1 MGMKGYKGFRKG
13 LICKSKQYAENTIF
27 EESEAN
33 ICVNGMHFCKNP
45 MDVLD
50 YYPLIDNN
58 GEMCEFSEVE
68 AMDETLTN
76 DEKKYCTKKLKI
88 GARLSLVEFIKA
100 SFDVTYRQIKEEVDN
115 VSEKENVVD
124 NATLAGGNWAKLAGG
139 NGATLAGGDWA
150 KLAGGDNAK
159 LAGGNWAKLAGGDNA
174 TLAGGEWATLAGG
187 DNAKLAGGDGA
198 KLAGGEWATLAGGD
212 GAKLAGGYGATLAG
226 GDNAK
231 LAGGNGSKLA
241 GGDWAKLAGGYGAT
255 LAGGD
260 NATLAGGD
268 NAKLAG
274 GKHSI
279 MVSEN
284 GGKAKGGIGSVIVMV
299 ERNDEGEIVNYKA
312 IQIDGDTYK
321 EDTWYRLEYGEIKE
335 VE

>member
-33 ICVNGMHFCKNP
+33 ICVFCKNP

-124 NATLAGGNWAKLAGG
+124 NA
-139 NGATLAGGDWA
+139 

-159 LAGGNWAKLAGGDNA
+159 LAGGDWATLAGGYGAKLAGGNGAKLAGGDNA
-174 TLAGGEWATLAGG
+174 TLAGG
-187 DNAKLAGGDGA
+187 N
-198 KLAGGEWATLAGGD
+198 
-212 GAKLAGGYGATLAG
+212 GATLAG
-226 GDNAK
+226 G
-231 LAGGNGSKLA
+231 
-241 GGDWAKLAGGYGAT
+241 Y
-255 LAGGD
+255 
-260 NATLAGGD
+260 

-284 GGKAKGGIGSVIVMV
+284 GGRAKGGMGSVIVMV

-312 IQIDGDTYK
+312 IQIDGDKYK
-321 EDTWYRLEYGEIKE
+321 EDTWYRLEDGEIKE

>member
-76 DEKKYCTKKLKI
+76 NEKKYCTKKLKI

-124 NATLAGGNWAKLAGG
+124 NAKLAGG
-139 NGATLAGGDWA
+139 NWA

-174 TLAGGEWATLAGG
+174 
-187 DNAKLAGGDGA
+187 KLAGGNN
-198 KLAGGEWATLAGGD
+198 
-212 GAKLAGGYGATLAG
+212 AKLAGGYG
-226 GDNAK
+226 
-231 LAGGNGSKLA
+231 
-241 GGDWAKLAGGYGAT
+241 
-255 LAGGD
+255 
-260 NATLAGGD
+260 
-268 NAKLAG
+268 AKLAG

-284 GGKAKGGIGSVIVMV
+284 GGRAKGGMGSVIVMV
-299 ERNDEGEIVNYKA
+299 ERNGKGEIVNYKA

-321 EDTWYRLEYGEIKE
+321 EDTWYRLEDGEIKE

>member
-13 LICKSKQYAENTIF
+13 LICKDKQYAENTIF
-27 EESEAN
+27 EEPEAN

-68 AMDETLTN
+68 ALDETLTN

-88 GARLSLVEFIKA
+88 GARLSLAEFIKA
-100 SFDVTYRQIKEEVDN
+100 SFDVTYQQIKEEVDN

-124 NATLAGGNWAKLAGG
+124 NATLAGGSR
-139 NGATLAGGDWA
+139 
-150 KLAGGDNAK
+150 
-159 LAGGNWAKLAGGDNA
+159 
-174 TLAGGEWATLAGG
+174 
-187 DNAKLAGGDGA
+187 
-198 KLAGGEWATLAGGD
+198 
-212 GAKLAGGYGATLAG
+212 
-226 GDNAK
+226 AK

-241 GGDWAKLAGGYGAT
+241 GGDGAT
-255 LAGGD
+255 
-260 NATLAGGD
+260 
-268 NAKLAG
+268 LAG

-321 EDTWYRLEYGEIKE
+321 EDTWYRLEDGEIKE

>member
-1 MGMKGYKGFRKG
+1 MRMGMKGYKGFRKG
-13 LICKSKQYAENTIF
+13 LICKDKQYAENTIF
-27 EESEAN
+27 EEPEAN

-68 AMDETLTN
+68 ALDETLTN

-88 GARLSLVEFIKA
+88 GARLSLAEFIKA
-100 SFDVTYRQIKEEVDN
+100 SFDVTYQQIKEEVDN

-124 NATLAGGNWAKLAGG
+124 NATLAGGDGSKLAGGSGSRLAGGNGTTLAGGDGSKLAGGYWATLAGGNGSRLAGGYGSKLAGGDWATLAGGSRAKLAGG
-139 NGATLAGGDWA
+139 NRTTLAGGD
-150 KLAGGDNAK
+150 
-159 LAGGNWAKLAGGDNA
+159 
-174 TLAGGEWATLAGG
+174 
-187 DNAKLAGGDGA
+187 
-198 KLAGGEWATLAGGD
+198 
-212 GAKLAGGYGATLAG
+212 
-226 GDNAK
+226 
-231 LAGGNGSKLA
+231 GSKLA
-241 GGDWAKLAGGYGAT
+241 GGDWAKLAGGNGSR

-260 NATLAGGD
+260 GAT
-268 NAKLAG
+268 LAG

-321 EDTWYRLEYGEIKE
+321 EDTWYRLEDGEIKE

>member
-124 NATLAGGNWAKLAGG
+124 NATLAGGN
-139 NGATLAGGDWA
+139 
-150 KLAGGDNAK
+150 
-159 LAGGNWAKLAGGDNA
+159 
-174 TLAGGEWATLAGG
+174 
-187 DNAKLAGGDGA
+187 
-198 KLAGGEWATLAGGD
+198 
-212 GAKLAGGYGATLAG
+212 GATLAG

-231 LAGGNGSKLA
+231 LAGG
-241 GGDWAKLAGGYGAT
+241 YGAT
-255 LAGGD
+255 
-260 NATLAGGD
+260 
-268 NAKLAG
+268 LAG

-284 GGKAKGGIGSVIVMV
+284 GGRAKGGMGSVIVMV
-299 ERNDEGEIVNYKA
+299 ERNGKGEIVNYKA

-321 EDTWYRLEYGEIKE
+321 EDTWYRLEDGEIKE

>member
-1 MGMKGYKGFRKG
+1 MQWGGIKMGMKGYKGFRKG

-124 NATLAGGNWAKLAGG
+124 NAKLAGG
-139 NGATLAGGDWA
+139 DNA

-159 LAGGNWAKLAGGDNA
+159 LAGG
-174 TLAGGEWATLAGG
+174 
-187 DNAKLAGGDGA
+187 
-198 KLAGGEWATLAGGD
+198 
-212 GAKLAGGYGATLAG
+212 YGAT
-226 GDNAK
+226 
-231 LAGGNGSKLA
+231 
-241 GGDWAKLAGGYGAT
+241 
-255 LAGGD
+255 
-260 NATLAGGD
+260 
-268 NAKLAG
+268 LAG

-284 GGKAKGGIGSVIVMV
+284 GGRAKGGMGSVIVMV
-299 ERNDEGEIVNYKA
+299 ERNGKGEIVNYKA

-321 EDTWYRLEYGEIKE
+321 EDTWYRLEDGEIKE

>member
-13 LICKSKQYAENTIF
+13 LICKDKQYAENTIF

-115 VSEKENVVD
+115 VSEKENVAD
-124 NATLAGGNWAKLAGG
+124 NATLAGGNWATLAGG
-139 NGATLAGGDWA
+139 NGATLAGGNNAKLAGGNNATLAGGNNATLAGGNWATLAGGEWAKLAGGYGAKLAGGYNA

-159 LAGGNWAKLAGGDNA
+159 LAGGN
-174 TLAGGEWATLAGG
+174 
-187 DNAKLAGGDGA
+187 
-198 KLAGGEWATLAGGD
+198 
-212 GAKLAGGYGATLAG
+212 
-226 GDNAK
+226 NAK
-231 LAGGNGSKLA
+231 LAGGN
-241 GGDWAKLAGGYGAT
+241 WAT
-255 LAGGD
+255 LAGGE
-260 NATLAGGD
+260 
-268 NAKLAG
+268 
-274 GKHSI
+274 HSI

-284 GGKAKGGIGSVIVMV
+284 GGKAKGGIGSLIVMV
-299 ERNDEGEIVNYKA
+299 ERNGKGEIVNYKA

-321 EDTWYRLEYGEIKE
+321 EDTWYQLEDGEIKE
-335 VE
+335 AEE

>member
-33 ICVNGMHFCKNP
+33 ICVFCKNP

-124 NATLAGGNWAKLAGG
+124 NATLAGGDNAKLAGGNGAKLAGGNGAKLAGGDNATLAGGNGAKLAGGYNAKLAGG
-139 NGATLAGGDWA
+139 NGATLAGG
-150 KLAGGDNAK
+150 
-159 LAGGNWAKLAGGDNA
+159 
-174 TLAGGEWATLAGG
+174 
-187 DNAKLAGGDGA
+187 
-198 KLAGGEWATLAGGD
+198 
-212 GAKLAGGYGATLAG
+212 YG
-226 GDNAK
+226 
-231 LAGGNGSKLA
+231 
-241 GGDWAKLAGGYGAT
+241 
-255 LAGGD
+255 
-260 NATLAGGD
+260 
-268 NAKLAG
+268 AKLAG

-284 GGKAKGGIGSVIVMV
+284 GGRAKGGMGSVIVMV

-312 IQIDGDTYK
+312 IQIDGDKYK
-321 EDTWYRLEYGEIKE
+321 EDTWYRLEDGEIKE

>member
-13 LICKSKQYAENTIF
+13 LICKDKQYAENTIF

-68 AMDETLTN
+68 ALDETLTN

-88 GARLSLVEFIKA
+88 GARLSLAEFIRA
-100 SFDVTYRQIKEEVDN
+100 SFDVTYRQIKEEVES
-115 VSEKENVVD
+115 VSDKEKSGD
-124 NATLAGGNWAKLAGG
+124 WAKLAGG
-139 NGATLAGGDWA
+139 HWA

-159 LAGGNWAKLAGGDNA
+159 LAGGDNAKLAGGD
-174 TLAGGEWATLAGG
+174 WATLAGG
-187 DNAKLAGGDGA
+187 DNAKLAGGD
-198 KLAGGEWATLAGGD
+198 W
-212 GAKLAGGYGATLAG
+212 ATLAG

-231 LAGGNGSKLA
+231 LAGGHWAKLAGGYRAKLA
-241 GGDWAKLAGGYGAT
+241 GGDWAKLAGGDWAT
-255 LAGGD
+255 LAGGHWAKLAGGDNAKLAGGYRAKLAGGD
-260 NATLAGGD
+260 NATLAGGCG
-268 NAKLAG
+268 ATLAG
-274 GKHSI
+274 GKHTI
-279 MVSEN
+279 MISEN
-284 GGKAKGGIGSVIVMV
+284 DSKAKGGIGSLIVMV
-299 ERNDEGEIVNYKA
+299 ERNNEGEIVNYKA

-321 EDTWYRLEYGEIKE
+321 EDTWYQLEDGEIKE

>member
-13 LICKSKQYAENTIF
+13 LICKDKQYAENTIF
-27 EESEAN
+27 EEPEAN

-68 AMDETLTN
+68 ALDETLTY

-88 GARLSLVEFIKA
+88 GARLSLAEFIKA
-100 SFDVTYRQIKEEVDN
+100 SFDVTYQQIKEEVDN

-124 NATLAGGNWAKLAGG
+124 NATLAGGNRTTLAGG
-139 NGATLAGGDWA
+139 NGSR
-150 KLAGGDNAK
+150 
-159 LAGGNWAKLAGGDNA
+159 
-174 TLAGGEWATLAGG
+174 
-187 DNAKLAGGDGA
+187 
-198 KLAGGEWATLAGGD
+198 
-212 GAKLAGGYGATLAG
+212 
-226 GDNAK
+226 

-241 GGDWAKLAGGYGAT
+241 GGDWATLAGGSRAKLAGGNRTTLAGGDGSKLAGGDWAKLAGGNRATLAGGNRATLAGGNWAT

-260 NATLAGGD
+260 GSKLAGGSGSRLAGG
-268 NAKLAG
+268 NGSKLAG

-321 EDTWYRLEYGEIKE
+321 EDTWYRLENGEIKE

>member
-124 NATLAGGNWAKLAGG
+124 NAKLAGGDNATLAGG
-139 NGATLAGGDWA
+139 NGATLAGGD
-150 KLAGGDNAK
+150 NAK
-159 LAGGNWAKLAGGDNA
+159 LAGGHWAKLAGGDNA
-174 TLAGGEWATLAGG
+174 TLAGGC
-187 DNAKLAGGDGA
+187 
-198 KLAGGEWATLAGGD
+198 
-212 GAKLAGGYGATLAG
+212 GAT
-226 GDNAK
+226 
-231 LAGGNGSKLA
+231 
-241 GGDWAKLAGGYGAT
+241 
-255 LAGGD
+255 
-260 NATLAGGD
+260 
-268 NAKLAG
+268 LAG

-284 GGKAKGGIGSVIVMV
+284 GGRAKGGMGSVIVMV

-312 IQIDGDTYK
+312 IQIDGDKYK
-321 EDTWYRLEYGEIKE
+321 EDTWYRLEDGEIKE

>member
-13 LICKSKQYAENTIF
+13 LICKDKQYAENTIF
-27 EESEAN
+27 EEPEAN

-68 AMDETLTN
+68 ALDETLTN

-88 GARLSLVEFIKA
+88 GARLSLAEFIKA
-100 SFDVTYRQIKEEVDN
+100 SFDVTYQQIKEEVDN

-124 NATLAGGNWAKLAGG
+124 NATLAGGNRATLAGGNRATLAGGNGSKLAGGNGSKLAGGYGSKLAGGDGSKLAGGDWAKLAGGDWATLAGGNRATLAGG

-150 KLAGGDNAK
+150 KLAGG
-159 LAGGNWAKLAGGDNA
+159 
-174 TLAGGEWATLAGG
+174 
-187 DNAKLAGGDGA
+187 
-198 KLAGGEWATLAGGD
+198 
-212 GAKLAGGYGATLAG
+212 
-226 GDNAK
+226 
-231 LAGGNGSKLA
+231 NGSKLA
-241 GGDWAKLAGGYGAT
+241 GGNGAT
-255 LAGGD
+255 
-260 NATLAGGD
+260 
-268 NAKLAG
+268 LAG

-321 EDTWYRLEYGEIKE
+321 EDTWYRLENGEIKE

>member
-13 LICKSKQYAENTIF
+13 LICKDKQYAENTIF

-76 DEKKYCTKKLKI
+76 DGKKYCTKKLKI

-124 NATLAGGNWAKLAGG
+124 NAKLAGGYWATLAGGD
-139 NGATLAGGDWA
+139 GATLAGGDWAKLAGGYGA

-159 LAGGNWAKLAGGDNA
+159 LAGGNWAKLAGGDWA
-174 TLAGGEWATLAGG
+174 TLAGGDGATLAGGDWAKLAGGDGATLAGG
-187 DNAKLAGGDGA
+187 DNAKLAGGN
-198 KLAGGEWATLAGGD
+198 W
-212 GAKLAGGYGATLAG
+212 AKLAGGYGATLAG

-231 LAGGNGSKLA
+231 LAGGNWAKLA
-241 GGDWAKLAGGYGAT
+241 GGDNAKLAGGYG
-255 LAGGD
+255 
-260 NATLAGGD
+260 
-268 NAKLAG
+268 AKLAG

-284 GGKAKGGIGSVIVMV
+284 GGRAKGGMGSVIVMV

-312 IQIDGDTYK
+312 IQIDGDKYK
-321 EDTWYRLEYGEIKE
+321 EDTWYRLEDGEIKE

>member
-124 NATLAGGNWAKLAGG
+124 NATLAGG
-139 NGATLAGGDWA
+139 
-150 KLAGGDNAK
+150 DN
-159 LAGGNWAKLAGGDNA
+159 
-174 TLAGGEWATLAGG
+174 
-187 DNAKLAGGDGA
+187 
-198 KLAGGEWATLAGGD
+198 
-212 GAKLAGGYGATLAG
+212 AKLAGGYGAT
-226 GDNAK
+226 
-231 LAGGNGSKLA
+231 
-241 GGDWAKLAGGYGAT
+241 
-255 LAGGD
+255 
-260 NATLAGGD
+260 
-268 NAKLAG
+268 LAG

-284 GGKAKGGIGSVIVMV
+284 GGRAKGGMGSVIVMV
-299 ERNDEGEIVNYKA
+299 ERNGKGEIVNYKA

-321 EDTWYRLEYGEIKE
+321 EDTWYRLEDGEIKE

>member
-124 NATLAGGNWAKLAGG
+124 NAKLAGGDNATLAGGNR
-139 NGATLAGGDWA
+139 A

-159 LAGGNWAKLAGGDNA
+159 LAGGNWAKLAGGDGAKLAGGDWA
-174 TLAGGEWATLAGG
+174 TLAGGDWAKLAGG
-187 DNAKLAGGDGA
+187 DNAKLAGG
-198 KLAGGEWATLAGGD
+198 
-212 GAKLAGGYGATLAG
+212 YGAT
-226 GDNAK
+226 
-231 LAGGNGSKLA
+231 
-241 GGDWAKLAGGYGAT
+241 
-255 LAGGD
+255 
-260 NATLAGGD
+260 
-268 NAKLAG
+268 LAG

-284 GGKAKGGIGSVIVMV
+284 GGRAKGGMGSVIVMV
-299 ERNDEGEIVNYKA
+299 ERNGKGEIVNYKA

-321 EDTWYRLEYGEIKE
+321 EDTWYRLEDGEIKE

>member
-13 LICKSKQYAENTIF
+13 LICKGKQYAENTIF
-27 EESEAN
+27 EEPEAN

-50 YYPLIDNN
+50 YYPLIDDN

-100 SFDVTYRQIKEEVDN
+100 SFDVTYRQIKEGVDN

-124 NATLAGGNWAKLAGG
+124 NATLAGGN
-139 NGATLAGGDWA
+139 
-150 KLAGGDNAK
+150 
-159 LAGGNWAKLAGGDNA
+159 
-174 TLAGGEWATLAGG
+174 
-187 DNAKLAGGDGA
+187 
-198 KLAGGEWATLAGGD
+198 
-212 GAKLAGGYGATLAG
+212 GAKLAGGYGA
-226 GDNAK
+226 K
-231 LAGGNGSKLA
+231 LAGGE
-241 GGDWAKLAGGYGAT
+241 
-255 LAGGD
+255 
-260 NATLAGGD
+260 
-268 NAKLAG
+268 
-274 GKHSI
+274 HSI

-284 GGKAKGGIGSVIVMV
+284 GGKAKGGIGSLIVMV
-299 ERNDEGEIVNYKA
+299 ERNGKGEIVNYKA

-321 EDTWYRLEYGEIKE
+321 EDTWYRLEDGEIKE

>member
-13 LICKSKQYAENTIF
+13 LICKDKQYAENTIF

-115 VSEKENVVD
+115 VSEKENVAD
-124 NATLAGGNWAKLAGG
+124 NAKLAGGNWATLAGG
-139 NGATLAGGDWA
+139 NGATLAGGY
-150 KLAGGDNAK
+150 G
-159 LAGGNWAKLAGGDNA
+159 A
-174 TLAGGEWATLAGG
+174 TLAGGYGATLAGG
-187 DNAKLAGGDGA
+187 NG
-198 KLAGGEWATLAGGD
+198 ATLAGGYN
-212 GAKLAGGYGATLAG
+212 AKLAGGYGATLAG
-226 GDNAK
+226 G
-231 LAGGNGSKLA
+231 
-241 GGDWAKLAGGYGAT
+241 YGAT
-255 LAGGD
+255 LAGGE
-260 NATLAGGD
+260 
-268 NAKLAG
+268 
-274 GKHSI
+274 HSI

-284 GGKAKGGIGSVIVMV
+284 GGKAKGGMGSVIVMV

-312 IQIDGDTYK
+312 IQIDGDKYK
-321 EDTWYRLEYGEIKE
+321 EDTWYRLEDGEIKE

>member
-1 MGMKGYKGFRKG
+1 MQWGGMRMGMKGYKGFRKG
-13 LICKSKQYAENTIF
+13 LICKDKQYAENTIF
-27 EESEAN
+27 EEPEAN

-68 AMDETLTN
+68 ALDETLTN

-88 GARLSLVEFIKA
+88 GARLSLAEFIKA
-100 SFDVTYRQIKEEVDN
+100 SFDVTYQQIKEEVDN

-124 NATLAGGNWAKLAGG
+124 NATLAGGN
-139 NGATLAGGDWA
+139 
-150 KLAGGDNAK
+150 
-159 LAGGNWAKLAGGDNA
+159 
-174 TLAGGEWATLAGG
+174 
-187 DNAKLAGGDGA
+187 
-198 KLAGGEWATLAGGD
+198 
-212 GAKLAGGYGATLAG
+212 
-226 GDNAK
+226 
-231 LAGGNGSKLA
+231 GSKLA
-241 GGDWAKLAGGYGAT
+241 GGDWATLAGGNRAT

-260 NATLAGGD
+260 GSKLAGGD
-268 NAKLAG
+268 GATLAG

-321 EDTWYRLEYGEIKE
+321 EDTWYRLENGEIKE

>member
-33 ICVNGMHFCKNP
+33 ICVFCKNP

-124 NATLAGGNWAKLAGG
+124 NAKLAGGDNAKLAGG
-139 NGATLAGGDWA
+139 NG
-150 KLAGGDNAK
+150 AK

-174 TLAGGEWATLAGG
+174 KLAGGNGATLAGGYNAKLAGGDWATLAGGNWAKLAGG
-187 DNAKLAGGDGA
+187 DNAKLAGGD
-198 KLAGGEWATLAGGD
+198 WATLAGG
-212 GAKLAGGYGATLAG
+212 YG
-226 GDNAK
+226 
-231 LAGGNGSKLA
+231 
-241 GGDWAKLAGGYGAT
+241 
-255 LAGGD
+255 
-260 NATLAGGD
+260 
-268 NAKLAG
+268 AKLAG

-284 GGKAKGGIGSVIVMV
+284 GGRAKGGMGSVIVMV

-312 IQIDGDTYK
+312 IQIDGDKYK
-321 EDTWYRLEYGEIKE
+321 EDTWYRLEDGEIKE

>member
-13 LICKSKQYAENTIF
+13 LICKDKQYAENTIF
-27 EESEAN
+27 EEPEAN

-68 AMDETLTN
+68 ALDETLTN

-88 GARLSLVEFIKA
+88 GARLSLAEFIKA
-100 SFDVTYRQIKEEVDN
+100 SFDVTYQQIKEEVDN

-124 NATLAGGNWAKLAGG
+124 NATLAGGDWATLAGGSGSRLAGGNGSKLAGG
-139 NGATLAGGDWA
+139 NRTTLAGGDGSRLAGGDWA
-150 KLAGGDNAK
+150 KLAGGDWAT
-159 LAGGNWAKLAGGDNA
+159 LAGGSRAKLAGGDR
-174 TLAGGEWATLAGG
+174 TTLAGG
-187 DNAKLAGGDGA
+187 D
-198 KLAGGEWATLAGGD
+198 
-212 GAKLAGGYGATLAG
+212 
-226 GDNAK
+226 
-231 LAGGNGSKLA
+231 GSKLA
-241 GGDWAKLAGGYGAT
+241 GGDWAKLAGGNGSKLAGGNRSKLAGGNRTT

-260 NATLAGGD
+260 GSRLAGGD
-268 NAKLAG
+268 WAKLAGGDWATLAG

-321 EDTWYRLEYGEIKE
+321 EDTWYRLEDGEIKE

>member
-33 ICVNGMHFCKNP
+33 ICVFCKNP

-124 NATLAGGNWAKLAGG
+124 NA
-139 NGATLAGGDWA
+139 
-150 KLAGGDNAK
+150 
-159 LAGGNWAKLAGGDNA
+159 KLAGGDNA
-174 TLAGGEWATLAGG
+174 TLAGG
-187 DNAKLAGGDGA
+187 
-198 KLAGGEWATLAGGD
+198 
-212 GAKLAGGYGATLAG
+212 
-226 GDNAK
+226 
-231 LAGGNGSKLA
+231 NG
-241 GGDWAKLAGGYGAT
+241 
-255 LAGGD
+255 
-260 NATLAGGD
+260 
-268 NAKLAG
+268 AKLAG

-284 GGKAKGGIGSVIVMV
+284 GGRAKGGMGSVIVMV

-312 IQIDGDTYK
+312 IQIDGDKYK
-321 EDTWYRLEYGEIKE
+321 EDTWYRLEDGEIKE

>member
-33 ICVNGMHFCKNP
+33 ICVFCKNP

-124 NATLAGGNWAKLAGG
+124 NAKLAGGDNAKLAGGNGAKLAGGNWAKLAGG
-139 NGATLAGGDWA
+139 NGATLAGG
-150 KLAGGDNAK
+150 
-159 LAGGNWAKLAGGDNA
+159 
-174 TLAGGEWATLAGG
+174 
-187 DNAKLAGGDGA
+187 
-198 KLAGGEWATLAGGD
+198 
-212 GAKLAGGYGATLAG
+212 
-226 GDNAK
+226 
-231 LAGGNGSKLA
+231 
-241 GGDWAKLAGGYGAT
+241 
-255 LAGGD
+255 
-260 NATLAGGD
+260 
-268 NAKLAG
+268 
-274 GKHSI
+274 KHSI

-284 GGKAKGGIGSVIVMV
+284 GGRAKGGMGSVIVMV

-312 IQIDGDTYK
+312 IQIDGDKYK
-321 EDTWYRLEYGEIKE
+321 EDTWYRLEDGEIKE

>member
-76 DEKKYCTKKLKI
+76 NDKKYCTKKLKI

-124 NATLAGGNWAKLAGG
+124 NAKLAGG
-139 NGATLAGGDWA
+139 DGATLAGGDWA
-150 KLAGGDNAK
+150 KLAGGGNAK
-159 LAGGNWAKLAGGDNA
+159 LAGGDWATLAGGNWAKLAGGD
-174 TLAGGEWATLAGG
+174 
-187 DNAKLAGGDGA
+187 
-198 KLAGGEWATLAGGD
+198 
-212 GAKLAGGYGATLAG
+212 GAT
-226 GDNAK
+226 
-231 LAGGNGSKLA
+231 
-241 GGDWAKLAGGYGAT
+241 
-255 LAGGD
+255 
-260 NATLAGGD
+260 
-268 NAKLAG
+268 LAG

-284 GGKAKGGIGSVIVMV
+284 GGRAKGGMGSVIVMV
-299 ERNDEGEIVNYKA
+299 ERNGKGEIVNYKA

-321 EDTWYRLEYGEIKE
+321 EDTWYRLEDGEIKE

>member
-13 LICKSKQYAENTIF
+13 LICKDKQYAENTIF

-68 AMDETLTN
+68 ALDETLTN

-88 GARLSLVEFIKA
+88 GARLSLAEFIRA
-100 SFDVTYRQIKEEVDN
+100 SFDVTYRQIKEEVES
-115 VSEKENVVD
+115 VSDKEKSGHW
-124 NATLAGGNWAKLAGG
+124 ATLAGGD
-139 NGATLAGGDWA
+139 GATLAGGDNA

-159 LAGGNWAKLAGGDNA
+159 LAGGNRA
-174 TLAGGEWATLAGG
+174 TLAGG
-187 DNAKLAGGDGA
+187 N
-198 KLAGGEWATLAGGD
+198 WATLAGGD
-212 GAKLAGGYGATLAG
+212 G
-226 GDNAK
+226 
-231 LAGGNGSKLA
+231 
-241 GGDWAKLAGGYGAT
+241 AKLAGGYGAT